1 MSHFSMRVFD
11 EVLGRVDSPLSA
23 LLDAP
28 HKSAEVPHFE
38 TPRTWISLTDELI
51 EFAREQVLSATM
63 NNIKNSDHNKWRPD
77 FSVVPGSVCP
87 ICTNPACSWYS
98 LYGSVF

>member
-63 NNIKNSDHNKWRPD
+63 NNIGIRD